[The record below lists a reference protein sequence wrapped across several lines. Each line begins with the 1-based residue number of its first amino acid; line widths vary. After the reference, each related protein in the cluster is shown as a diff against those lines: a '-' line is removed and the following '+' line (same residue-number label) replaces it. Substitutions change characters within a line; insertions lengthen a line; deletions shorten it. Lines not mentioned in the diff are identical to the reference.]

1 MLKGA
6 KKMQV
11 TLKNVTFGK
20 GVPKICV
27 PLTGKDSQTLLA
39 QAQLAATSVCEVV
52 EWRVDY
58 FTDFSNQSAVLEVLS
73 HLKTALQDKILL
85 FTFRTLKEGG
95 KADLSLR
102 EYQNLYVAVAESGL
116 VDIVDVELERAEF
129 LGRGFLNQ
137 LKKQK
142 TALLLSSHNFDKTPA
157 DGELV
162 MKLGVMRQFDADFGK
177 IAVMPHSL
185 KDVLRIMGLSQKMQG
200 LASVPL
206 ILIAMGDLGKI
217 TRVAGEL
224 MGSVMTFAALEE
236 SSAPGQIDITEMSRI
251 LAALSLEE

>member
-1 MLKGA
+1 
-6 KKMQV
+6 MQV
-11 TLKNVTFGK
+11 TIKNVIFGK
-20 GVPKICV
+20 GTPKICV
-27 PLTGKDSQTLLA
+27 PLTGEDSQGLLR
-39 QAQLAATSVCEVV
+39 QAQVAATSVCDVV

-58 FTDFSNQSAVLEVLS
+58 FTDYQKQNEVLEVLS
-73 HLKTALQDKILL
+73 HLRTVLKEKILL
-85 FTFRTLKEGG
+85 FTFRTAKEGG
-95 KADLSLR
+95 VADLSLR
-102 EYQNLYVAVAESGL
+102 EYHNLYVAVAESGL

-162 MKLGVMRQFDADFGK
+162 MKLGVMRQFEADFGK

-185 KDVLRIMGLSQKMQG
+185 KDVLRVMGLSQKMQG

-206 ILIAMGDLGKI
+206 ILISMGDLGKV

-236 SSAPGQIDITEMSRI
+236 SSAPGQIDITKMPEI

>member
-1 MLKGA
+1 M
-6 KKMQV
+6 
-11 TLKNVTFGK
+11 
-20 GVPKICV
+20 
-27 PLTGKDSQTLLA
+27 
-39 QAQLAATSVCEVV
+39 
-52 EWRVDY
+52 
-58 FTDFSNQSAVLEVLS
+58 
-73 HLKTALQDKILL
+73 
-85 FTFRTLKEGG
+85 
-95 KADLSLR
+95 
-102 EYQNLYVAVAESGL
+102 
-116 VDIVDVELERAEF
+116 
-129 LGRGFLNQ
+129 
-137 LKKQK
+137 
-142 TALLLSSHNFDKTPA
+142 SSHNFDKTPA

-185 KDVLRIMGLSQKMQG
+185 KDVLQIMGLSQKMQG

>member
-1 MLKGA
+1 M
-6 KKMQV
+6 
-11 TLKNVTFGK
+11 
-20 GVPKICV
+20 
-27 PLTGKDSQTLLA
+27 
-39 QAQLAATSVCEVV
+39 
-52 EWRVDY
+52 
-58 FTDFSNQSAVLEVLS
+58 
-73 HLKTALQDKILL
+73 
-85 FTFRTLKEGG
+85 FTFRTEKEGG
-95 KADLSLR
+95 EADLSLR
-102 EYQNLYVAVAESGL
+102 DYQSLYVAVAESGL

-137 LKKQK
+137 LKKQRA
-142 TALLLSSHNFDKTPA
+142 ALLLSSHNFDKTPA

-162 MKLGVMRQFDADFGK
+162 MKLGVMRQFEADFGK

-185 KDVLRIMGLSQKMQG
+185 KDVLRVMGLSQKMQG

-206 ILIAMGDLGKI
+206 ILIAMGDLGKV

-236 SSAPGQIDITEMSRI
+236 SSAPGQIDITEMPKI

>member
-1 MLKGA
+1 
-6 KKMQV
+6 MQV
-11 TLKNVTFGK
+11 TIKNVIFGK
-20 GVPKICV
+20 GTPKICV
-27 PLTGKDSQTLLA
+27 PLTGGDSQELLR
-39 QAQLAATSVCEVV
+39 QAQVAATSVCDVV

-58 FTDFSNQSAVLEVLS
+58 FTDYQKQNEVLEVLS
-73 HLKTALQDKILL
+73 HLRTVLKEKILL
-85 FTFRTLKEGG
+85 FTFRTAKEGG
-95 KADLSLR
+95 VADLSLR
-102 EYQNLYVAVAESGL
+102 EYHNLYVAVAESGL

-162 MKLGVMRQFDADFGK
+162 MKLGVMRQFEADFGK

-185 KDVLRIMGLSQKMQG
+185 KDVLRVMGLSQKMQG

-206 ILIAMGDLGKI
+206 ILIAMGDLGKV

-236 SSAPGQIDITEMSRI
+236 SSAPGQIDITKMPEI

>member
-1 MLKGA
+1 
-6 KKMQV
+6 MQV
-11 TLKNVTFGK
+11 TIKNVIFGK
-20 GVPKICV
+20 GTPKICV
-27 PLTGKDSQTLLA
+27 PLTGEDSQELLR
-39 QAQLAATSVCEVV
+39 QAQVAATSVCDVV

-58 FTDFSNQSAVLEVLS
+58 FTDYQKQNEVLEVLS
-73 HLKTALQDKILL
+73 HLRTVLKEKILL
-85 FTFRTLKEGG
+85 FTFRTAKEGG
-95 KADLSLR
+95 VADLSLR
-102 EYQNLYVAVAESGL
+102 EYHNLYVAVAESGL

-162 MKLGVMRQFDADFGK
+162 MKLGVMRQFEADFGK

-185 KDVLRIMGLSQKMQG
+185 KDVLRVMGLSQKMQG

-206 ILIAMGDLGKI
+206 ILIAMGDLGKV

-236 SSAPGQIDITEMSRI
+236 SSAPGQIDITKMPEI

>member
-1 MLKGA
+1 
-6 KKMQV
+6 MQV
-11 TLKNVTFGK
+11 TIKNVIFGK
-20 GVPKICV
+20 GTPKICV
-27 PLTGKDSQTLLA
+27 PLTGGDSQELLR
-39 QAQLAATSVCEVV
+39 QAQVAATSVCDVV

-58 FTDFSNQSAVLEVLS
+58 FTDYQKQNEVLEVLS
-73 HLKTALQDKILL
+73 HLRTVLKEKILL
-85 FTFRTLKEGG
+85 FTFRTAKEGG
-95 KADLSLR
+95 VADLSLR
-102 EYQNLYVAVAESGL
+102 EYHNLYVAVAESGL

-142 TALLLSSHNFDKTPA
+142 TALLLSSHKFDKTPA

-162 MKLGVMRQFDADFGK
+162 MKLGVMRQFEADFGK

-185 KDVLRIMGLSQKMQG
+185 KDVLRVMGLSQKMQG

-206 ILIAMGDLGKI
+206 ILIAMGDLGKV

-236 SSAPGQIDITEMSRI
+236 SSAPGQIDITKMPEI

>member
-1 MLKGA
+1 
-6 KKMQV
+6 MQITIKDV
-11 TLKNVTFGK
+11 VFGK
-20 GVPKICV
+20 GTPKICV
-27 PLTGKDSQTLLA
+27 PLIGKDSPTLLA
-39 QAQLAATSVCEVV
+39 QAQVAAASVCDVV

-58 FTDFSNQSAVLEVLS
+58 FADFASESAVLEVLS
-73 HLKTALQDKILL
+73 HLRTVLKEKILL
-85 FTFRTLKEGG
+85 FTFRTEKEGG
-95 KADLSLR
+95 LADLSLR
-102 EYQNLYVAVAESGL
+102 DYQSLYVAVAESGL

-137 LKKQK
+137 LKKQRA
-142 TALLLSSHNFDKTPA
+142 ALLLSSHNFDKTPA

-162 MKLGVMRQFDADFGK
+162 MKLGVMRQFEADFGK

-185 KDVLRIMGLSQKMQG
+185 KDVLRVMGLSQKMQG

-206 ILIAMGDLGKI
+206 ILIAMGDLGKV
-217 TRVAGEL
+217 TRVAGEF

-236 SSAPGQIDITEMSRI
+236 SSAPGQIDITEMPKI